1 MLTMSD
7 FHGQFPAKEN
17 RFKVC
22 NKDTETMSKAKFA
35 PKDVTFSK
43 RTSYVILISL

>member
-22 NKDTETMSKAKFA
+22 NKDTETMSKAKFIRC
-35 PKDVTFSK
+35 TK
-43 RTSYVILISL
+43 RRHFF